1 MRLKENHEREYNRY
15 GGEDDEMVK
24 IYKSQGSLRV
34 TSDIGQVLRKSGG
47 DATVQSCTK
56 LYLNE
61 AAARVE
67 WLYKESALVKVEDVT
82 KQQILWFS
90 PALGSKAAGAASA
103 ISAIDTQD
111 ITNAAFFGF
120 GLNERDDLLHM
131 MFLCLCLG
139 QAVGDSTCPPPFV
152 DAKMTLEQFL
162 HGLSLVGNPTTPAG
176 LKANME
182 DFEKRIRVNY
192 RDAPGDYRQMEGA
205 APGAYRRFWDNMYWV
220 LSSFPDLKCPVRVNA
235 DFNKKDQLFVN
246 CLKIAFDLLPPDHP
260 HKREFLDFMMSEKA
274 SEFQAQAK
282 QNLEFPTTR
291 QNFITTYSEERY
303 KHYVTAF
310 GQCKGTI
317 AHHEWSNVWFLGR
330 LGPAPDF
337 NGWRSFLLD
346 KLIMDFLKLKNP
358 DIALEDEEDD

>member
-1 MRLKENHEREYNRY
+1 
-15 GGEDDEMVK
+15 
-24 IYKSQGSLRV
+24 
-34 TSDIGQVLRKSGG
+34 
-47 DATVQSCTK
+47 
-56 LYLNE
+56 
-61 AAARVE
+61 
-67 WLYKESALVKVEDVT
+67 
-82 KQQILWFS
+82 
-90 PALGSKAAGAASA
+90 
-103 ISAIDTQD
+103 
-111 ITNAAFFGF
+111 
-120 GLNERDDLLHM
+120 

-139 QAVGDSTCPPPFV
+139 QAVGDSTSPPPFV

-162 HGLSLVGNPTTPAG
+162 HGLRCLISRVLLSTLIPSCSLVGNPTTSAG

-182 DFEKRIRVNY
+182 GIRSSPTPPFTSTCSQRLLDFEKRIRVNY

-274 SEFQAQAK
+274 SEFQGQAK
-282 QNLEFPTTR
+282 QNLEVSTTR